1 MENYENQNVMNEQP
15 KEEKTEE
22 QKLQER
28 IDKSTGATTD
38 GISEFVANIK
48 VIGVG
53 GGGNNAVNRMIDEA
67 IEGVEFWVTNT
78 DAQVLFVSKCTNR
91 FPLGYNVT
99 KGLGAGA
106 DPEIGRLAAEDSE
119 EQIRNCL
126 RGADMVFVAAGMGG
140 GTGTGAAPVVAKI
153 AKELG
158 ALTIGIVTR
167 PFSFEGKTRNANA
180 IEGLQKLR
188 ENVDSLIVISND
200 QLLQMSGDIPLKDS
214 FKEADNVLAHS
225 VKTITDLILRP
236 SIINLDFADV
246 RTVMKEKG
254 TALIGM
260 GVGEGDNKAV
270 EAASMAV
277 SSPLLEASIKGA
289 KNAIVNISGG
299 PSMTLVDA
307 NDAVDIVKEAAGDN
321 DINVIFG
328 VSYDEAL
335 GDKMLVTVIAT
346 EFVGND
352 LHKLDSKFY
361 NEKTM
366 EQPEAEKLQ
375 TFEFKSPKIAPEVKA
390 EETPVAPK
398 ETAKP
403 AESKRE
409 TFFGETSLI
418 PSFLRK
424 KNRTN

>member
-1 MENYENQNVMNEQP
+1 MIKEERKMEENYNNNQNG
-15 KEEKTEE
+15 
-22 QKLQER
+22 QKQLQEKL
-28 IDKSTGATTD
+28 DSQED
-38 GISEFVANIK
+38 SGISKFVANIK

-53 GGGNNAVNRMIDEA
+53 GGGNNAVNRMIDEN

-78 DAQVLFVSKCTNR
+78 DAQVLFASKCTNR

-106 DPEIGRLAAEDSE
+106 DPEIGRLSAEDSE

-126 RGADMVFVAAGMGG
+126 RGADMIFIAAGMGG
-140 GTGTGAAPVVAKI
+140 GTGTGAAPVIAKV

-167 PFSFEGKTRNANA
+167 PFSFEGKTRNNNA
-180 IEGLQKLR
+180 VEGLQKLR
-188 ENVDSLIVISND
+188 ENVDSLIVVSND
-200 QLLQMSGDIPLKDS
+200 QLLQVSGDIPLKDS

-236 SIINLDFADV
+236 AIINLDFADV
-246 RTVMKEKG
+246 RTTMKDKG

-260 GVGEGDNKAV
+260 GIGEGDNKAV
-270 EAASMAV
+270 EAASTAV
-277 SSPLLEASIKGA
+277 TSPLLEASIKGA
-289 KNAIVNISGG
+289 KNAIVNVSGG

-307 NDAVDIVKEAAGDN
+307 NEAVDIVRDAAGDN

-328 VSYDEAL
+328 VSLDEAL

-352 LHKLDSKFY
+352 MHKIDKLFY
-361 NEKTM
+361 GDKAK
-366 EQPEAEKLQ
+366 EQPEVEKIQPL
-375 TFEFKSPKIAPEVKA
+375 EFKNPKIAPEVKV
-390 EETPVAPK
+390 TPADEPK
-398 ETAKP
+398 EKKP
-403 AESKRE
+403 EKDKN
-409 TFFGETSLI
+409 FFTDTSLI

-424 KNRTN
+424 KNKSN